1 MLVIGGNTSRRTYLY
16 LQPYSGIFNETRNNR
31 ITTVSLQSEYI
42 AVRLMAISQIEK
54 NLEEKPIQQ
63 RRGIQRECDVAAIAL
78 IPKFKFEESLKSW
91 EKTMEKGSG

>member
-1 MLVIGGNTSRRTYLY
+1 
-16 LQPYSGIFNETRNNR
+16 
-31 ITTVSLQSEYI
+31 
-42 AVRLMAISQIEK
+42 MAISQIEK

-63 RRGIQRECDVAAIAL
+63 RRGIQRKCDVAAIAL